1 MGKKSCGQIW
11 ALNVP
16 LKLSTKKR
24 HPLKSFQW
32 GELSSKYDFKMPF
45 NCGSRID
52 WRPHEKEKE
61 MGDLGTIV
69 IIQDCGSEGL
79 LYGDRNENDGR
90 SREMAAVGG

>member
-1 MGKKSCGQIW
+1 MI
-11 ALNVP
+11 
-16 LKLSTKKR
+16 LKCHLTV
-24 HPLKSFQW
+24 
-32 GELSSKYDFKMPF
+32 
-45 NCGSRID
+45 GSRID

-61 MGDLGTIV
+61 MGDLGTTV